1 VLRLSSIRLM
11 ALTAVVAL
19 GALVSA
25 AVFSAALV
33 AQTKKQKQED
43 AGARSLEG
51 VVVDPQDNIVVG
63 AVVKLEDMRTLQV
76 RSFFTKEDGKYHFSG
91 LKTEIEY
98 QVRAD
103 HDEITSGWKRLSIFD
118 ARKVANITLKLDKK
132 KEEK

>member
-1 VLRLSSIRLM
+1 VLRFRSTRLL
-11 ALTAVVAL
+11 ALTAVA
-19 GALVSA
+19 ALVTLFSSA
-25 AVFSAALV
+25 MFSAALS
-33 AQTKKQKQED
+33 AQSKKEKRED

-51 VVVDPQDNIVVG
+51 VAVDAQNNPVVG

-76 RSFFTKEDGKYHFSG
+76 RSFFTKEDGMYHFSG

-103 HDEITSGWKRLSIFD
+103 HDELTSGWKRLSIFD

-132 KEEK
+132 MEAK